1 MKIILVIF
9 LVFIIGCTTTGMV
22 TGEIKLSQV
31 ESKYICMVND
41 DVYTT
46 EQIPV
51 EVDGKTYYGC
61 CMGCKA
67 KLENDPSIRFAV
79 DPISG
84 ASVDKSTAIIGVDLF
99 NSVYYFESLKNLKAY
114 N

>member
-1 MKIILVIF
+1 MKIIIAIF
-9 LVFIIGCTTTGMV
+9 LVFMMGCTTTGMV

-31 ESKYICMVND
+31 ESKFICMVND

-51 EVDGKTYYGC
+51 VIDDKTYYGC

-84 ASVDKSTAIIGVDLF
+84 APVDKATAIIGVDIF
-99 NSVYYFESLKNLKAY
+99 KTVYYFESLENLNVYK
-114 N
+114 